1 MGREVA
7 KSLVAL
13 GGIPLFAHSL
23 RSAALC
29 SSIGSAV
36 VVFREDDLETASRL
50 TFALR
55 DIVPVSAVV
64 SGGATRQESVRRG
77 LAAVPDGVTVVV
89 CHDAARPF
97 ASPTLY
103 DRVVEAVSGEYRGAV
118 PGMPSADTVKRV
130 EAGRV
135 VETLPRDRLVL
146 VQTPQAFDAAALRGA
161 HDRAEAEAWEATD
174 DAMLLELAGHAVAV
188 VPGEARNFKIT
199 TEADLRRAE
208 SLVGSGE
215 L

>member
-1 MGREVA
+1 LGREVA

-23 RSAALC
+23 RSAALS

-36 VVFREDDLETASRL
+36 VVFPQDDLETASRL
-50 TFALR
+50 TSSLR
-55 DIVPVSAVV
+55 DIVSVSAVV

-77 LAAVPDGVTVVV
+77 LAAVPDGTAVVV

-97 ASPTLY
+97 ASPALY
-103 DRVVEAVSGEYRGAV
+103 DRVVEAVSGVYRGAV

-146 VQTPQAFDAAALRGA
+146 VQTPQAFDAEALRGA
-161 HDRAEAEAWEATD
+161 HDRAEAEAWEVTD

-188 VPGEARNFKIT
+188 VPGEAMNFKVT
-199 TEADLRRAE
+199 TEADLLRAE

>member
-1 MGREVA
+1 
-7 KSLVAL
+7 
-13 GGIPLFAHSL
+13 
-23 RSAALC
+23 
-29 SSIGSAV
+29 
-36 VVFREDDLETASRL
+36 VVFPEADLEAASRL

-55 DIVPVSAVV
+55 DVVPVSAVV

-77 LAAVPDGVTVVV
+77 LAAVPDDVTVVA

-97 ASPTLY
+97 ASPALY
-103 DRVVEAVSGEYRGAV
+103 DRVIEAVSGPYRGAV

-130 EAGRV
+130 ETGRI

-146 VQTPQAFDAAALRGA
+146 VQTPQAFDTEALRGA

-188 VPGEARNFKIT
+188 VPGEAMNFKIT

-208 SLVGSGE
+208 SLLASGE